1 MRCVSNKVQE
11 NVRFVPQ
18 RAATKE
24 SPRFF
29 VSFHF
34 NSFRLEQ
41 VSIPVATVDGCPVGM
56 GLIGP
61 FGWDEELSALAVK
74 VTTLVEASNL

>member
-1 MRCVSNKVQE
+1 MRCVSKRLQE
-11 NVRFVPQ
+11 NVRCVPQ
-18 RAATKE
+18 RAPTNE
-24 SPRFF
+24 SLRFF

-61 FGWDEELSALAVK
+61 FGWDEELLALAAK
-74 VTTLVEASNL
+74 VTTLVEASKL